1 MAKKEAS
8 VAPKERINIRYKPAT
23 DDVQEDVELPLKML
37 FVGDYTGRP
46 DPRPLEERKPIN
58 IDKDNFEQV
67 LAEQKLGVDIQVADQ
82 LSGEKDSALN
92 VHLEFRKLADF
103 GPVAVAQQVP
113 ELRRLLELRNALSAL
128 KGPLGNA
135 PAFRKKIQA
144 LLGDKDRR
152 EALVREL
159 GISPDDGSDAK

>member
-23 DDVQEDVELPLKML
+23 EGAQEDVELPLKML

-67 LAEQKLGVDIQVADQ
+67 LAEQKLGLDLQVADQ
-82 LSGEKDSALN
+82 LSGEKDAMIDVRLN
-92 VHLEFRKLADF
+92 FRKLNDF

-113 ELRRLLELRNALSAL
+113 ELRRLLELRNALSTL

-135 PAFRKKIQA
+135 PAFRKKIQT
-144 LLGDKDRR
+144 LLQDKERR
-152 EALVREL
+152 EALVKEL
-159 GISPDDGSDAK
+159 GISPDDGSDK

>member
-23 DDVQEDVELPLKML
+23 DGAQEDVELPLKML

-46 DPRPLEERKPIN
+46 DPRPLEERKPIH

-67 LAEQKLGVDIQVADQ
+67 LAEQKLSLDLQVPDQ
-82 LSGEKDSALN
+82 LSGDKDAMLN
-92 VHLEFRKLADF
+92 VQVQFRKLADF

-113 ELRRLLELRNALSAL
+113 ELRRLLELRTALSSL

-135 PAFRKKIQA
+135 PAFRRKIQT
-144 LLGDKDRR
+144 LLADKDHR

-159 GISPDDGSDAK
+159 GISADDGSEGK